1 MNLEKNLFSGS
12 AGGAKEEEEG
22 RRRGL
27 EVVID
32 MSSTKKKSHNILDG
46 NTLSHYDAHNTM
58 NGSLVYF
65 SMCIIIM
72 IIYHT
77 NKFLN

>member
-1 MNLEKNLFSGS
+1 MNLEKNLFLGS

-65 SMCIIIM
+65 SMCIIYYYDYIS
-72 IIYHT
+72 H
-77 NKFLN
+77 K